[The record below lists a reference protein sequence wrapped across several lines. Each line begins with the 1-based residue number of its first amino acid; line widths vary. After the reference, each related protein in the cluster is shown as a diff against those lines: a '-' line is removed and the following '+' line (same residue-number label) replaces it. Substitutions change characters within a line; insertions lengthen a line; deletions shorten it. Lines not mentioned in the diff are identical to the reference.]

1 MKSVKSVMIPAITTI
16 CILCLLLV
24 TTFATNNA
32 VNVYS
37 QNELQHNRTCVIID
51 AGHGGIDGGAIS
63 CTGISESNINLEI
76 ALRLNDLMHLLG
88 IRTYMIRTEDISVYT
103 EGKSIASKKIS
114 DLKERVRIIN
124 TTPNAVFVSIHQN
137 YFEDARYC
145 GAQVFYGKDDVL
157 AKQLQEAFVHTLNI
171 GSNRKAKKAN
181 GVYLMQKVNRPGALI
196 ECGFLSNHAEESMLR
211 DPIYQKKICTVISA
225 TVSCYIYSKHIA

>member
-1 MKSVKSVMIPAITTI
+1 MKSVKSMMILAITTFG
-16 CILCLLLV
+16 ILCLLLV
-24 TTFATNNA
+24 TTFITNNA
-32 VNVYS
+32 ANVFA
-37 QNELQHNRTCVIID
+37 QNELQRNRASVIID
-51 AGHGGIDGGAIS
+51 AGHGGVDGGAIS
-63 CTGISESNINLEI
+63 CTGISESSINLEI

-88 IRTYMIRTEDISVYT
+88 IQTYMIRTEDISVYT
-103 EGKSIASKKIS
+103 DGKSIAAKKIS

-124 TTPNAVFVSIHQN
+124 TTPNAIFISIHQN
-137 YFEDARYC
+137 YFEDARYF

-171 GSNRKAKKAN
+171 GSNRKAKKAT

-196 ECGFLSNHAEESMLR
+196 ECGFLSNHAEERFLR
-211 DPIYQKKICTVISA
+211 DPVYQKKICCIIGA